1 VIDDVL
7 AMASAPVVVSH
18 TGVCGTHESPRN
30 LSDAHVRGT
39 AATGG
44 VMGIEMFDGAVTV
57 PVDASGLALL
67 TEELLDQ
74 RFAEGEIRAIMGG
87 NALRVLAGV
96 LPAS

>member
-1 VIDDVL
+1 MGGTTLDDTAR
-7 AMASAPVVVSH
+7 AMRYTADQA
-18 TGVCGTHESPRN
+18 GVDRIALG
-30 LSDAHVRGT
+30 SD
-39 AATGG
+39 
-44 VMGIEMFDGAVTV
+44 FDGAVTA

-67 TEELLDQ
+67 TGELLDQ